1 MKALRIASYP
11 LIACWLILGLFAAAP
26 AVAGIGAHWRDYL
39 WFAGGIAAY
48 AGLRQLSIFSKN
60 EGWMQVFSHELAHTT
75 VSLMFM
81 RRIHS
86 FAAGAREGRVSY
98 SGSDAGDLFISLA
111 PYCLPLATYLLLL
124 LRLLGAQE
132 HLYIF
137 DMLTGFTAA
146 FYTVCFRAQT
156 GTHQSDI
163 TDQGTLRAYMFIIA
177 ARIFNATVIILS
189 VRTGLKGALASIGA
203 DYLAALRCAAAHISA
218 LF

>member
-1 MKALRIASYP
+1 MKAFRYASYP
-11 LIACWLILGLFAAAP
+11 LIAGWLVLGVFALVP
-26 AVAGIGAHWRDYL
+26 ALTGVGAHWRDYL
-39 WFAGGIAAY
+39 WFGGGIAAY
-48 AGLRQLSIFSKN
+48 ACLRRLSIFSKN

-75 VSLMFM
+75 VSLMLF

-86 FAAGAREGRVSY
+86 FAAGTREGRVSY
-98 SGSDAGDLFISLA
+98 SGSSAGDLFISLA
-111 PYCLPLATYLLLL
+111 PYCLPLATYILLL

-132 HLYIF
+132 NLYIF

-146 FYTVCFRAQT
+146 FYAVCFHAQT

-163 TDQGTLRAYMFIIA
+163 TEQGTFRAYMFIIA
-177 ARIFNATVIILS
+177 AWLFNATVVLHS

-203 DYLAALRCAAAHISA
+203 EYLVVLQSAARRIWA